1 MQFAALRTAHIFSVH
16 IYDGLTAVLLGG
28 LYLIWCDIDIVTNS
42 VETLLLV
49 LVYVYFIK
57 NFVADY
63 CHSIDAISSGSG
75 SLEKL
80 KNSFTM
86 LVNPDM
92 SRVRTIDT
100 RVLLSMNACRFKWE
114 DEKEFTIEIAKGDVL
129 GVCGKHMKTL
139 MYAILGHIE
148 CKEGILRQRGFFGLF
163 SEDPFI
169 NCMGSIKDNIL
180 MGSDFDAKRY
190 YTAATLTNLNE
201 DILRSVG
208 ADELPI
214 EMLDLN
220 LQQKQRI
227 ALARAIYTDRDIYL
241 FDEPFKSA
249 VFSSNILQMFANVIH
264 YIVSSDP
271 NKSVVICSTN
281 THILNICQKIYDT
294 NENRVY
300 SRAEYE
306 RISAASYHESASLY
320 TYENI
325 KGCNQNAMTVFK
337 MPSRFQVMIVHENHS
352 PVHDESTEHLIS
364 KEKHDRTNSMG
375 FINLT
380 IISILTFLNAAI
392 YVILIVGFIIVV
404 KLSYI
409 DPWLEIPYLVSFLL
423 AFTVE
428 LVMKIYLARLIEIK
442 EKKFHKKI
450 FEKLLNTSLDYL
462 CGTNI
467 AHIINWFSITF
478 NSRKFSETM
487 TCEET

>member
-1 MQFAALRTAHIFSVH
+1 M
-16 IYDGLTAVLLGG
+16 
-28 LYLIWCDIDIVTNS
+28 DIVTNS

-86 LVNPDM
+86 LVNPDL

-100 RVLLSMNACRFKWE
+100 RVLLSMNGCRFKWE
-114 DEKEFTIEIAKGDVL
+114 NETEFTIEIEKGDVL

-139 MYAILGHIE
+139 NYAILGHIE
-148 CKEGILRQRGFFGLF
+148 CKDGILRQRSVTGFF

-169 NCMGSIKDNIL
+169 CIGSVKDNIL

-190 YTAATLTNLNE
+190 YTAVSLTNLSD
-201 DILRSVG
+201 DILRALG

-227 ALARAIYTDRDIYL
+227 ALARAIYSDRDIYL

-249 VFSSNILQMFANVIH
+249 VFSSNVLQMFANIVH

-271 NKSVVICSTN
+271 NKAVVICSTN
-281 THILNICQKIYDT
+281 NQILNICHKIYDT

-306 RISAASYHESASLY
+306 RISAASYHEGSIHY

-337 MPSRFQVMIVHENHS
+337 MPSRFQVQIVPENQA
-352 PVHDESTEHLIS
+352 PGHDESTEHLIS
-364 KEKHDRTNSMG
+364 KEKLQSSSSIG
-375 FINLT
+375 IINL
-380 IISILTFLNAAI
+380 IVIAILNFLNASI
-392 YVILIVGFIIVV
+392 YVILIVGFIFVV
-404 KLSYI
+404 KSSYI
-409 DPWLEIPYLVSFLL
+409 EPWLEFPYLAGFLF
-423 AFTVE
+423 AFTIE
-428 LVMKIYLARLIEIK
+428 LVQKIYLAKLLEIRQ
-442 EKKFHKKI
+442 KKFHKMI

-467 AHIINWFSITF
+467 ADILNWFSLTF
-478 NSRKFSETM
+478 YSREFCKIE
-487 TCEET
+487 